1 MFLLMEKLLNLVAL
15 NYLITRKRWV
25 RILFM
30 IKVSDIKKDFPIF
43 ERQIN
48 GNKLTYLD
56 SGATSQKP
64 NQVIDVMSDVYKN
77 NNANVHRGTYVLSSE
92 TTGKYEDVRTKFQKF
107 INAYDSDEIIFTKG
121 CTEGFN
127 LLSNSIC
134 KNLNQGDE
142 IILSE
147 IEHHANII
155 PWQMAAEKY
164 NLNIKFINVDESFN
178 LDIDHLKSLLSSKTK
193 IVSIVGESNISG
205 MLPDI
210 KEIVTI
216 VKSKSDA
223 LFILDGAQ
231 LVPHRSVDVQD
242 LGIDFLCVSG
252 HKMLGPTGIGVVWG
266 RKELWDSMDPV
277 YGGGDMIE
285 EVYYDK
291 ATWAPVPHKFEAGTP
306 PFVEAI
312 GLGAAVDYLTNISMN
327 EVQQHSDS
335 LREYAKNKLEN
346 IDGLNIIHS
355 LSKNAGCTFAMS
367 IEGAHATDVSLMLD
381 TYGVAVRAGHHCV
394 QPFHRKLNLDATFR
408 ATGYIYNDEEDFDI
422 LANAIEDSMKM
433 LK

>member
-1 MFLLMEKLLNLVAL
+1 
-15 NYLITRKRWV
+15 
-25 RILFM
+25 M

-134 KNLNQGDE
+134 KNLSQGDE

-210 KEIVTI
+210 KEIVAI

-306 PFVEAI
+306 NIGDVIGFKEAI
-312 GLGAAVDYLTNISMN
+312 NYIKNIGIDDENTQKINLKISM
-327 EVQQHSDS
+327 V
-335 LREYAKNKLEN
+335 
-346 IDGLNIIHS
+346 
-355 LSKNAGCTFAMS
+355 
-367 IEGAHATDVSLMLD
+367 
-381 TYGVAVRAGHHCV
+381 
-394 QPFHRKLNLDATFR
+394 
-408 ATGYIYNDEEDFDI
+408 
-422 LANAIEDSMKM
+422 
-433 LK
+433 

>member
-1 MFLLMEKLLNLVAL
+1 
-15 NYLITRKRWV
+15 
-25 RILFM
+25 M

-64 NQVIDVMSDVYKN
+64 NQVIDIMSDVYKN

-107 INAYDSDEIIFTKG
+107 INAYDSNEIIFTKG

-210 KEIVTI
+210 KEIVAI

>member
-1 MFLLMEKLLNLVAL
+1 MTLDVESIRNQ
-15 NYLITRKRWV
+15 
-25 RILFM
+25 
-30 IKVSDIKKDFPIF
+30 FPILQ
-43 ERQIN
+43 RTLPN
-48 GNKLTYLD
+48 GKKLVYFD
-56 SGATSQKP
+56 NAATSQKP
-64 NQVIDVMSDVYKN
+64 LAVIDAMSDVYKN

-210 KEIVTI
+210 KEIVAI

>member
-1 MFLLMEKLLNLVAL
+1 M
-15 NYLITRKRWV
+15 IT
-25 RILFM
+25 
-30 IKVSDIKKDFPIF
+30 VSDLKKDFPIF
-43 ERQIN
+43 TREVN
-48 GNKLTYLD
+48 GKRLTYLD

-64 NQVIDVMSDVYKN
+64 NTVIDEMSNVYKN

-92 TTGKYEDVRTKFQKF
+92 TTAKYEDVRSKLKNF
-107 INAYDSDEIIFTKG
+107 INAKSSDEIIFAKG

-127 LLSNSIC
+127 FLANSIC
-134 KNLNQGDE
+134 KDLSPGDE

-155 PWQMAAEKY
+155 PWQMAADKY
-164 NLNIKFINVDESFN
+164 DLKINFINVTDSFN
-178 LDIDHLKSLLSSKTK
+178 LDMDHFRSLLNENTK
-193 IVSIVGESNISG
+193 VVSIVGESNISG

-210 KEIVTI
+210 KFINSLIKEKTDAIYIV
-216 VKSKSDA
+216 
-223 LFILDGAQ
+223 DGAQ
-231 LVPHRSVDVQD
+231 LVPHRKIDVQD

-266 RKELWDSMDPV
+266 RKELLEKLDPV

-291 ATWAPVPHKFEAGTP
+291 ATWAPIPHKFEAGTP
-306 PFVEAI
+306 PYVEAI
-312 GLGAAVDYLTNISMN
+312 GLGAAIDYLTNLDMKN
-327 EVQQHSDS
+327 VEKHSDN
-335 LREYAKNKLEN
+335 LRLYAKNKLES
-346 IDGLNIIHS
+346 IDGLNIIHTNS
-355 LSKNAGCTFAMS
+355 DVAGCTFAMS
-367 IEGAHATDVSLMLD
+367 VDNVHATDISLMLD
-381 TYGVAVRAGHHCV
+381 TFGVAVRAGHHCV

-422 LANAIEDSMKM
+422 LADAIKESIKI

>member
-1 MFLLMEKLLNLVAL
+1 
-15 NYLITRKRWV
+15 
-25 RILFM
+25 M

-64 NQVIDVMSDVYKN
+64 NQVIDIMSDVYKN

-291 ATWAPVPHKFEAGTP
+291 ATWAPIPHKFEAGTP
-306 PFVEAI
+306 PYVEAI
-312 GLGAAVDYLTNISMN
+312 GLGAAIDYLTNLDMKN
-327 EVQQHSDS
+327 VEKHSDN
-335 LREYAKNKLEN
+335 LRSYAKNKLES
-346 IDGLNIIHS
+346 IDGLNIIHTNS
-355 LSKNAGCTFAMS
+355 DVAGCTFAMS
-367 IEGAHATDVSLMLD
+367 VDNVHATDISLMLD
-381 TYGVAVRAGHHCV
+381 TFGVAVRAGHHCV

-422 LANAIEDSMKM
+422 LADAIKESIKI

>member
-1 MFLLMEKLLNLVAL
+1 
-15 NYLITRKRWV
+15 
-25 RILFM
+25 M
-30 IKVSDIKKDFPIF
+30 IKVTDIKKDFPIF

-64 NQVIDVMSDVYKN
+64 NQVIDKMSDVYKN

-92 TTGKYEDVRTKFQKF
+92 TTSKYENVRSKFQKF

-127 LLSNSIC
+127 LLSNSLC
-134 KNLNQGDE
+134 KDFSEGDE

-164 NLNIKFINVDESFN
+164 KLKIKYIKVDENYN
-178 LDIDHLKSLLSSKTK
+178 LDMNHLEELLSSRTK
-193 IVSIVGESNISG
+193 IVSIVGESNMSG
-205 MLPDI
+205 MLPNI
-210 KEIVTI
+210 KEIVSS
-216 VKSKSDA
+216 VKLKSDA
-223 LFILDGAQ
+223 IFILDGAQ
-231 LVPHRSVDVQD
+231 LVPHRVVDVQD

-285 EVYYDK
+285 EVHYDK
-291 ATWAPVPHKFEAGTP
+291 ATWAQVPHKFEAGTP

-312 GLGAAVDYLTNISMN
+312 GLGAAVDYLQNISMT
-327 EVQQHSDS
+327 EVQQHSDN

-346 IDGLNIIHS
+346 IDGLNIVHS
-355 LSKNAGCTFAMS
+355 LSKNAGCTFSMS
-367 IEGAHATDVSLMLD
+367 VDGAHATDISLMLD

-408 ATGYIYNDEEDFDI
+408 ATGYIYNNEEDFDT
-422 LANAIEDSMKM
+422 LANAIEDS
-433 LK
+433 LKILK

>member
-1 MFLLMEKLLNLVAL
+1 
-15 NYLITRKRWV
+15 
-25 RILFM
+25 M
-30 IKVSDIKKDFPIF
+30 IKVTNIKKDFPIF

-64 NQVIDVMSDVYKN
+64 IQVIDEMSDVYKN

-92 TTGKYEDVRTKFQKF
+92 TTSKYENVRSKFQKF

-127 LLSNSIC
+127 LLSNSLC
-134 KNLNQGDE
+134 KDFSEGDE

-164 NLNIKFINVDESFN
+164 KLKIKYIKVDENYN
-178 LDIDHLKSLLSSKTK
+178 LDMNHLEELLSSKTK
-193 IVSIVGESNISG
+193 IVSIVGESNMSG
-205 MLPDI
+205 MLPNI
-210 KEIVTI
+210 KEIVSS
-216 VKSKSDA
+216 VKLKSDA
-223 LFILDGAQ
+223 IFILDGAQ
-231 LVPHRSVDVQD
+231 LVPHRVVDVQD

-285 EVYYDK
+285 EVHYDK
-291 ATWAPVPHKFEAGTP
+291 ATWAQVPHKFEAGTP

-312 GLGAAVDYLTNISMN
+312 GLGAAVDYLQNISMT
-327 EVQQHSDS
+327 EVQQHSDN

-346 IDGLNIIHS
+346 IDGLNIVHS
-355 LSKNAGCTFAMS
+355 LSKNAGCTFSMS
-367 IEGAHATDVSLMLD
+367 VDGAHATDISLMLD

-408 ATGYIYNDEEDFDI
+408 ATGYIYNSEEDFDT
-422 LANAIEDSMKM
+422 LANAIEDS
-433 LK
+433 LKILK

>member
-1 MFLLMEKLLNLVAL
+1 
-15 NYLITRKRWV
+15 
-25 RILFM
+25 M
-30 IKVSDIKKDFPIF
+30 IKVTNIKKDFPIF

-64 NQVIDVMSDVYKN
+64 NQVIDEMSDVYKN

-92 TTGKYEDVRTKFQKF
+92 TTSKYENVRSKFQKF

-127 LLSNSIC
+127 LLSNSLC
-134 KNLNQGDE
+134 KDFSEGDE

-164 NLNIKFINVDESFN
+164 KLKIKYIKVDENFN
-178 LDIDHLKSLLSSKTK
+178 LDMNHLEELLSSKTK
-193 IVSIVGESNISG
+193 IVSIVGESNMSG
-205 MLPDI
+205 MLPNI
-210 KEIVTI
+210 KEIVSS
-216 VKSKSDA
+216 VKLKSDA
-223 LFILDGAQ
+223 IFILDGAQ
-231 LVPHRSVDVQD
+231 LVPHRVVDVQD

-285 EVYYDK
+285 EVHYDK
-291 ATWAPVPHKFEAGTP
+291 ATWAQVPHKFEAGTP

-312 GLGAAVDYLTNISMN
+312 GLGAAVDYLQNISMT
-327 EVQQHSDS
+327 EVQQHSDN

-346 IDGLNIIHS
+346 IDGLNIVHS
-355 LSKNAGCTFAMS
+355 LSKNAGCTFSMS
-367 IEGAHATDVSLMLD
+367 VDGAHATDISLMLD

-408 ATGYIYNDEEDFDI
+408 ATGYIYNNEEDFDT
-422 LANAIEDSMKM
+422 LASAIEDS
-433 LK
+433 LKILK

>member
-1 MFLLMEKLLNLVAL
+1 
-15 NYLITRKRWV
+15 
-25 RILFM
+25 M
-30 IKVSDIKKDFPIF
+30 INVSDLKKDFPIF
-43 ERQIN
+43 DREIN
-48 GNKLTYLD
+48 GKRLTYLD

-64 NQVIDVMSDVYKN
+64 NSVIDEMTNVYTN
-77 NNANVHRGTYVLSSE
+77 MNANVHRGTYVLSSE
-92 TTGKYEDVRTKFQKF
+92 TTAKYEEVRNKLKNL
-107 INAYDSDEIIFTKG
+107 INAYSSDEIIFTKG

-134 KNLNQGDE
+134 KNLSQGDE

-210 KEIVTI
+210 KEIVAI

-266 RKELWDSMDPV
+266 RKELWDSLDPV

>member
-1 MFLLMEKLLNLVAL
+1 
-15 NYLITRKRWV
+15 
-25 RILFM
+25 M

-92 TTGKYEDVRTKFQKF
+92 TTGKYEGVRTKFQKF

-134 KNLNQGDE
+134 KNLSQGDE

-266 RKELWDSMDPV
+266 RKELWDSLDPV

>member
-1 MFLLMEKLLNLVAL
+1 
-15 NYLITRKRWV
+15 
-25 RILFM
+25 M

-64 NQVIDVMSDVYKN
+64 NQVIDIMSDVYKN

-210 KEIVTI
+210 KEIVAI

-231 LVPHRSVDVQD
+231 LVPHRSVDVQE